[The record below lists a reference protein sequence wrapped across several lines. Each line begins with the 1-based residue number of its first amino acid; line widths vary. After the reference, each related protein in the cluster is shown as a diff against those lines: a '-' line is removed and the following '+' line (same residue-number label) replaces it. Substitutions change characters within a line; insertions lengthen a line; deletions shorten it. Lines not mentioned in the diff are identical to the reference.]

1 MNREPDTDFQPTAPR
16 TSAAASQAI
25 KAATIPP
32 SLSQLFTGF
41 LILGLTGFGG
51 VLPLARD
58 ALVERRRWL
67 TLADFTDLLGLCQ
80 ALPGGNIINLS
91 IAVGMKFHGPPG
103 AIAAATGLLAAPSAI
118 VILLGS
124 LYARFADAPGIDR
137 LLAGLAAAAAGLIA
151 AMAFRL
157 AVQLRG
163 KPASI
168 VIATAMFAAIALAR
182 VPLIPAMLLL
192 GTISVLIHWRLARR

>member
-1 MNREPDTDFQPTAPR
+1 MSRQPDAESHPTAPR
-16 TSAAASQAI
+16 TSADASPV
-25 KAATIPP
+25 TIPP
-32 SLSQLFTGF
+32 SLSQLFVGF

-80 ALPGGNIINLS
+80 AMPGGNIINLS
-91 IAVGMKFHGPPG
+91 VAVGMKFHGPPG
-103 AIAAATGLLAAPSAI
+103 AIAAASGLLAAPSAI

-124 LYARFADAPGIDR
+124 VYARFADAPGIDR

-168 VIATAMFAAIALAR
+168 AIAAATFAAIALAR

-192 GTISVLIHWRLARR
+192 GTISVLVHWRLAKR